1 MKLESYSVM
10 KKYVIRLSLKYFVDV
25 ISTILQAFLS
35 TGVCIF
41 LLLYLSSHLALCLI
55 LYTCNAALWS
65 KPSPGDLIFPGRICF
80 SIHIIMVA
88 VVLKLFLIS
97 SASG

>member
-10 KKYVIRLSLKYFVDV
+10 KKYVIRLSLKYFVNV

-41 LLLYLSSHLALCLI
+41 LLLYLSSNLALCLI
-55 LYTCNAALWS
+55 GGYC
-65 KPSPGDLIFPGRICF
+65 SPVVKAFSWRLNLSWKDLFFCSYNHGCCY
-80 SIHIIMVA
+80 S
-88 VVLKLFLIS
+88 
-97 SASG
+97 